1 MLWVYKI
8 LINKIMRGVVL
19 VRNTSN
25 DYQSRSKE
33 QDNGGIRDDIWRKYK
48 RNLKKDCT
56 LEYYKLHTYFMTK
69 KEKKLAKQKLN
80 RIRFK

>member
-8 LINKIMRGVVL
+8 LINKIMRGVGL

-56 LEYYKLHTYFMTK
+56 LEYYKLHTLQNK
-69 KEKKLAKQKLN
+69 N
-80 RIRFK
+80 

>member
-1 MLWVYKI
+1 MLWVHKI
-8 LINKIMRGVVL
+8 LINKIMRGVGL